1 MNNILLFLFSI
12 MLITIMRDNVEGF
25 YTTFGVPEDILESR
39 LFQGFKKKITIFFSF
54 EQKFLFIFKL
64 LN

>member
-39 LFQGFKKKITIFFSF
+39 LFQGFKKKKTIFS
-54 EQKFLFIFKL
+54 L
-64 LN
+64 LNKNFSLFLSC